1 MQLDDTLIQAFLNQ
15 KPIREQTTFWMIT
28 AFEEPDINRKDI
40 VVELLQRLNTIV
52 EKFPT
57 FNANLWNALFSNQK
71 DLIDT
76 ITIYPIVGSKDTM
89 GRVEQQ
95 GDQIYII
102 IDLIQTA
109 NYTQIV
115 SQMEY
120 VLQNYIT
127 NEVAKLC
134 IRADF
139 PLIANDY
146 LSLLNQNAFMFG
158 LANFLSWGEDI
169 EQYKFHTEKYE
180 PHKERSFGILAHALE
195 VNDTKTQTKLLY
207 VIHNA
212 SFWDQFPS
220 VAGMFYF
227 TDTFKEYGL
236 EGITKLYRKGPTS
249 FIQIMFSS

>member
-15 KPIREQTTFWMIT
+15 KALREQANFWMIT
-28 AFEEPDINRKDI
+28 SFEEPDIKRKDI
-40 VVELLQRLNTIV
+40 VVELLHRLHTIID
-52 EKFPT
+52 EFPT
-57 FNANLWNALFSNQK
+57 FNATLWNALFVNQK
-71 DLIDT
+71 TLVDT
-76 ITIYPIVGSKDTM
+76 ITICPIVGSKDTM

-95 GDQIYII
+95 DDQIYII
-102 IDLIQTA
+102 IDLLQTA

-120 VLQNYIT
+120 VLQNYIA

-139 PLIANDY
+139 PLLANDY
-146 LSLLNQNAFMFG
+146 LSLLNQNTFMFG
-158 LANFLSWGEDI
+158 LSNFLSWGEDV
-169 EQYKFHTEKYE
+169 EHYKFHIEKYE
-180 PHKERSFGILAHALE
+180 PYKERSFGILAHALE
-195 VNDTKTQTKLLY
+195 VSDNKTQTKLLY

-227 TDTFKEYGL
+227 DDTYKEYGL
-236 EGITKLYRKGPTS
+236 EGIVKLYRKGPTS